1 MRSVHDGQRPG
12 RAVPAATPST
22 DPARFTPARAA
33 LTRAA
38 PTPAAFTPA
47 VPAPAFVTPTTAVP
61 AVRVPLTSAPGEWR
75 GPLRPG
81 AGPWGKGPG
90 PLRDG
95 SGAGAFGAGRSHPV
109 LRTRHQRLS
118 APGAQGAPGVPP
130 AARGLALDLGS
141 SRTRAW
147 VPGRGLVL
155 DPFPGAGLHGG
166 EERPVRRGRI
176 VDPESCGRLLG
187 RIADAALGPDRSD
200 SVIVLS
206 HPVLAGAEH
215 RTAARALLAGLG
227 TTRVLVLSSARA
239 AAAYAGPRDAGPLL
253 VVDMGAELTEVT
265 LLVNG
270 LVADARQAES
280 GLDDLDRLDPAKLP
294 EVLVRTVLDMITS
307 MWRHDRHGAIR
318 GALRKGPVLAGG
330 GALRADVTDRIAH
343 RLGTRVR
350 LADDPSTTVVR
361 GAGQILS
368 SVLRHRTASPDHPGR
383 PR

>member
-1 MRSVHDGQRPG
+1 M
-12 RAVPAATPST
+12 
-22 DPARFTPARAA
+22 
-33 LTRAA
+33 
-38 PTPAAFTPA
+38 
-47 VPAPAFVTPTTAVP
+47 
-61 AVRVPLTSAPGEWR
+61 
-75 GPLRPG
+75 
-81 AGPWGKGPG
+81 
-90 PLRDG
+90 
-95 SGAGAFGAGRSHPV
+95 
-109 LRTRHQRLS
+109 
-118 APGAQGAPGVPP
+118 
-130 AARGLALDLGS
+130 
-141 SRTRAW
+141 
-147 VPGRGLVL
+147 PGRGLVL
-155 DPFPGAGLHGG
+155 DPLPGTGPDSGD
-166 EERPVRRGRI
+166 ERPVRRGRI

-227 TTRVLVLSSARA
+227 TSRVLVLSSARA
-239 AAAYAGPRDAGPLL
+239 AAAYAGPRETGPLL

-294 EVLVRTVLDMITS
+294 VALVRTVLDMITS

-330 GALRADVTDRIAH
+330 GALRADVPDRIA
-343 RLGTRVR
+343 RCLGTRVR

-368 SVLRHRTASPDHPGR
+368 AVLRRPAASPETFGP
-383 PR
+383 PK

>member
-1 MRSVHDGQRPG
+1 MPG
-12 RAVPAATPST
+12 TLGAADAV
-22 DPARFTPARAA
+22 
-33 LTRAA
+33 
-38 PTPAAFTPA
+38 
-47 VPAPAFVTPTTAVP
+47 
-61 AVRVPLTSAPGEWR
+61 
-75 GPLRPG
+75 
-81 AGPWGKGPG
+81 
-90 PLRDG
+90 
-95 SGAGAFGAGRSHPV
+95 
-109 LRTRHQRLS
+109 
-118 APGAQGAPGVPP
+118 P

-155 DPFPGAGLHGG
+155 DPYPASAPHGG
-166 EERPVRRGRI
+166 AERPVRRGRI

-227 TTRVLVLSSARA
+227 TTRVVVLSSARA
-239 AAAYAGPRDAGPLL
+239 AAAYAGPKEAGPLL

-265 LLVNG
+265 LLVGG

-280 GLDDLDRLDPAKLP
+280 GLDDLDGLDPAALP
-294 EVLVRTVLDMITS
+294 AALVRTVLDMITS

-330 GALRADVTDRIAH
+330 GALRADVTDRIA
-343 RLGTRVR
+343 RCLGTRVR

-368 SVLRHRTASPDHPGR
+368 SVLRHRTAPEHSGR

>member
-1 MRSVHDGQRPG
+1 M
-12 RAVPAATPST
+12 
-22 DPARFTPARAA
+22 
-33 LTRAA
+33 
-38 PTPAAFTPA
+38 
-47 VPAPAFVTPTTAVP
+47 
-61 AVRVPLTSAPGEWR
+61 
-75 GPLRPG
+75 
-81 AGPWGKGPG
+81 
-90 PLRDG
+90 
-95 SGAGAFGAGRSHPV
+95 
-109 LRTRHQRLS
+109 
-118 APGAQGAPGVPP
+118 
-130 AARGLALDLGS
+130 
-141 SRTRAW
+141 
-147 VPGRGLVL
+147 PGRGLLL
-155 DPFPGAGLHGG
+155 DPFPGPGPHGSA
-166 EERPVRRGRI
+166 ERPVRRGRI

-239 AAAYAGPRDAGPLL
+239 AAAYAGPRETGPLL

-265 LLVNG
+265 LLVGG

-280 GLDDLDRLDPAKLP
+280 GLDDLDGLDPATLP
-294 EVLVRTVLDMITS
+294 TVLGRTVLDMITS

-330 GALRADVTDRIAH
+330 GALRSDVTEHLARC
-343 RLGTRVR
+343 LGTRVR

-368 SVLRHRTASPDHPGR
+368 SVLRHRPAPPERSGHPR
-383 PR
+383 

>member
-1 MRSVHDGQRPG
+1 M
-12 RAVPAATPST
+12 
-22 DPARFTPARAA
+22 
-33 LTRAA
+33 
-38 PTPAAFTPA
+38 
-47 VPAPAFVTPTTAVP
+47 
-61 AVRVPLTSAPGEWR
+61 
-75 GPLRPG
+75 
-81 AGPWGKGPG
+81 GKGPG

-95 SGAGAFGAGRSHPV
+95 SGAGAFGAGRSHRG
-109 LRTRHQRLS
+109 LRAYHQHQV
-118 APGAQGAPGVPP
+118 APGAQGVSP

-155 DPFPGAGLHGG
+155 DPFPGSGPHGG
-166 EERPVRRGRI
+166 DERPVRRGRI
-176 VDPESCGRLLG
+176 VDPESCGRMLG

-215 RTAARALLAGLG
+215 RSAARALLAGLG
-227 TTRVLVLSSARA
+227 TTRVVVLSSARA
-239 AAAYAGPRDAGPLL
+239 AAAYAGPRETGPLL

-294 EVLVRTVLDMITS
+294 TVLVRTVLDMITS

-330 GALRADVTDRIAH
+330 GALRADVTDRIA
-343 RLGTRVR
+343 RCLGTRVR

-368 SVLRHRTASPDHPGR
+368 SVLRHRTASSEQSGR
-383 PR
+383 PW

>member
-1 MRSVHDGQRPG
+1 M
-12 RAVPAATPST
+12 
-22 DPARFTPARAA
+22 
-33 LTRAA
+33 
-38 PTPAAFTPA
+38 
-47 VPAPAFVTPTTAVP
+47 
-61 AVRVPLTSAPGEWR
+61 
-75 GPLRPG
+75 
-81 AGPWGKGPG
+81 
-90 PLRDG
+90 
-95 SGAGAFGAGRSHPV
+95 
-109 LRTRHQRLS
+109 
-118 APGAQGAPGVPP
+118 
-130 AARGLALDLGS
+130 
-141 SRTRAW
+141 
-147 VPGRGLVL
+147 PGRGLVL
-155 DPFPGAGLHGG
+155 DPLPGTGPGSG
-166 EERPVRRGRI
+166 DERPVRRGRI

-227 TTRVLVLSSARA
+227 TSRVLVLSSARA
-239 AAAYAGPRDAGPLL
+239 AAAYAGPRETGPLL

-294 EVLVRTVLDMITS
+294 AALVRTVLDMITS

-330 GALRADVTDRIAH
+330 GALRADVTDRIA
-343 RLGTRVR
+343 RCLGTRVR

-368 SVLRHRTASPDHPGR
+368 SVLRRPAALPDTFGP

>member
-1 MRSVHDGQRPG
+1 M
-12 RAVPAATPST
+12 
-22 DPARFTPARAA
+22 
-33 LTRAA
+33 
-38 PTPAAFTPA
+38 
-47 VPAPAFVTPTTAVP
+47 
-61 AVRVPLTSAPGEWR
+61 
-75 GPLRPG
+75 
-81 AGPWGKGPG
+81 
-90 PLRDG
+90 
-95 SGAGAFGAGRSHPV
+95 
-109 LRTRHQRLS
+109 
-118 APGAQGAPGVPP
+118 
-130 AARGLALDLGS
+130 
-141 SRTRAW
+141 
-147 VPGRGLVL
+147 PGRGLVL
-155 DPFPGAGLHGG
+155 DPFPGAGLHAG

-280 GLDDLDRLDPAKLP
+280 GLDDLDPAKLP

>member
-12 RAVPAATPST
+12 RAVPPWSG
-22 DPARFTPARAA
+22 PARSAPDPSATVLAPPGRAP
-33 LTRAA
+33 A
-38 PTPAAFTPA
+38 PT
-47 VPAPAFVTPTTAVP
+47 VPI
-61 AVRVPLTSAPGEWR
+61 TSATGERR
-75 GPLRPG
+75 GPFHPG
-81 AGPWGKGPG
+81 AGPWGKSPG

-95 SGAGAFGAGRSHPV
+95 SGAGAFGAEGARSSRARES
-109 LRTRHQRLS
+109 LRTEHRSRPRHRI
-118 APGAQGAPGVPP
+118 AAKAAP

-147 VPGRGLVL
+147 VPGRGLL
-155 DPFPGAGLHGG
+155 PDPLPGSGPHGG
-166 EERPVRRGRI
+166 TERPVRRGRI
-176 VDPESCGRLLG
+176 VDPDSCGRLLG

-215 RTAARALLAGLG
+215 RAAARTLLTGLG

-239 AAAYAGPRDAGPLL
+239 AAADAGPSETGGPLL
-253 VVDMGAELTEVT
+253 VVDLGAELTEVT
-265 LLVNG
+265 LLVGG
-270 LVADARQAES
+270 LVSDARQAES
-280 GLDDLDRLDPAKLP
+280 GVDDLDGLDPAALP
-294 EVLVRTVLDMITS
+294 SVLGRTVLDMITS
-307 MWRHDRHGAIR
+307 MWRHDRHGAVR

-330 GALRADVTDRIAH
+330 GALRPDVTDHLAG

-350 LADDPSTTVVR
+350 LADDPATTVVR

-368 SVLRHRTASPDHPGR
+368 AVLRDRPTPPGRSGR

>member
-12 RAVPAATPST
+12 RAVAPSSVGVGVSAGT
-22 DPARFTPARAA
+22 GHGSSAVDRAA
-33 LTRAA
+33 AL
-38 PTPAAFTPA
+38 
-47 VPAPAFVTPTTAVP
+47 PAPALPSASAR
-61 AVRVPLTSAPGEWR
+61 AVRVPTTSAPGEWR

-81 AGPWGKGPG
+81 AGPWGKSPG

-95 SGAGAFGAGRSHPV
+95 GGAGAFGAGRTPGGPRAH
-109 LRTRHQRLS
+109 HQRHR
-118 APGAQGAPGVPP
+118 GAWSGAP

-155 DPFPGAGLHGG
+155 DPYPGEGVHGG
-166 EERPVRRGRI
+166 GERPVRRGRI

-215 RTAARALLAGLG
+215 RSAARALLAGLG
-227 TTRVLVLSSARA
+227 TTRVVVLSSARA
-239 AAAYAGPRDAGPLL
+239 AAAYAGPRETGPLL

-280 GLDDLDRLDPAKLP
+280 GLDDLGGLDPGAMP
-294 EVLVRTVLDMITS
+294 AALVRTVLDMITS

-330 GALRADVTDRIAH
+330 GALCPDVTDRIA
-343 RLGTRVR
+343 RCLGTRVR

-368 SVLRHRTASPDHPGR
+368 SVLRHRTASPEHTGR

>member
-1 MRSVHDGQRPG
+1 M
-12 RAVPAATPST
+12 
-22 DPARFTPARAA
+22 
-33 LTRAA
+33 
-38 PTPAAFTPA
+38 
-47 VPAPAFVTPTTAVP
+47 
-61 AVRVPLTSAPGEWR
+61 
-75 GPLRPG
+75 
-81 AGPWGKGPG
+81 
-90 PLRDG
+90 
-95 SGAGAFGAGRSHPV
+95 
-109 LRTRHQRLS
+109 
-118 APGAQGAPGVPP
+118 
-130 AARGLALDLGS
+130 GS

-155 DPFPGAGLHGG
+155 DPLPGSGPHGG
-166 EERPVRRGRI
+166 DERPVRRGRI
-176 VDPESCGRLLG
+176 VDPESCGRVLG

-215 RTAARALLAGLG
+215 RSAARALLAGLG
-227 TTRVLVLSSARA
+227 TTRVVVLSSARA
-239 AAAYAGPRDAGPLL
+239 AAAYAGPRETGPLL

-280 GLDDLDRLDPAKLP
+280 GLEDLDRLDPAKLP
-294 EVLVRTVLDMITS
+294 AVLVRTVLDMITS

-330 GALRADVTDRIAH
+330 GALRPDVTDRIA
-343 RLGTRVR
+343 RCLGTRVR

-368 SVLRHRTASPDHPGR
+368 SVLRHRTASSERSGR
-383 PR
+383 PW